1 MLVAPVTIGAGA
13 YTAAGSVITE
23 NVPPGAMGVGR
34 TKQRNIAG
42 WVIRRRAGSPAA
54 VAAQAAAERGDGQTE
69 GEGAGR

>member
-1 MLVAPVTIGAGA
+1 
-13 YTAAGSVITE
+13 
-23 NVPPGAMGVGR
+23 MGVGR